1 MKKAIKTVLYICTCI
16 IMLTPPV
23 GAQTVNLSTRTFWLG
38 EHPNSLDQDFPFIAL
53 REIDW
58 IDVVLENDPVLK
70 DAVVQIEQ
78 EGMSVMASVAGPHQ
92 GDVLLGPDRLSS
104 QFNLPDYR
112 IFGPSVATGRSFTYL
127 PINPNAGF
135 IVECGLRDDVEQLA
149 LCVVYA
155 TYAPDDR
162 IRLKARLYFPPDPA
176 NAPNY
181 FREVAE
187 RMREVAYCLDVTDE
201 IVEVPTIHPKLL
213 GCRAKPIT

>member
-1 MKKAIKTVLYICTCI
+1 MARVINRFFCLYACVI
-16 IMLTPPV
+16 ILAPPV
-23 GAQTVNLSTRTFWLG
+23 TAQTVDLSTRTFWLG
-38 EHPNSLDQDFPFIAL
+38 EHPRTLDLDFPFIAL

-78 EGMSVMASVAGPHQ
+78 EGMSVLASVARPHQ
-92 GDVLLGPDRLSS
+92 GDVLLGPDQLSS

-127 PINPNAGF
+127 PINPDAGF

-162 IRLKARLYFPPDPA
+162 IRLKGRLYFPPDPA
-176 NAPNY
+176 DSPTY
-181 FREVAE
+181 FRDVAE
-187 RMREVAYCLDVTDE
+187 RMREVTYCLDVTDE
-201 IVEVPTIHPKLL
+201 FIDVPVVHSKLL
-213 GCRAKPIT
+213 GCRAKPIS